1 MKYASWREI
10 AELIGVT
17 AIVASLIFVGL
28 QLEQDRR
35 IGLAD
40 TVTMRAETTA
50 TISQLVIDNRNIWI
64 NGLNG
69 AELSEADELTF
80 YAIAETI
87 ETHKFGQYIRARVIG
102 AGLPEEAQ
110 REYAMA
116 IYTYPG
122 LRRIYVQ
129 EGDLRRAARKAQGRS
144 PVSVSEGFRTGTE
157 AYLAE
162 YDRLAIPIPTKKS
175 YVYW

>member
-1 MKYASWREI
+1 MKYPSWREI

-28 QLEQDRR
+28 QLQQDRR
-35 IGLAD
+35 IGIAD
-40 TVTMRAETTA
+40 TLIMRAEITA
-50 TISQLVIDNRNIWI
+50 NITQLVNDNRDVWI

-80 YAIAETI
+80 YAIAEAI
-87 ETHKFGQYIRARVIG
+87 ESHLFGQYVRARVIG
-102 AGLPEEAQ
+102 AGSPEDSQ
-110 REYAMA
+110 RGYAMA

-122 LRRIYVQ
+122 LRRIFVQ
-129 EGDLRRAARKAQGRS
+129 DGDSRRAARKAQGRS
-144 PVSVSEGFRTGTE
+144 PVSDGFRTGAE

-162 YDRLAIPIPTKKS
+162 FDRLAISIPTKKS

>member
-1 MKYASWREI
+1 MKYPSWREI

-28 QLEQDRR
+28 QLQQDRR

-40 TVTMRAETTA
+40 TVAMRAETTA
-50 TISQLVIDNRNIWI
+50 TITQLVNDNRDVWI

-87 ETHKFGQYIRARVIG
+87 ETHLFTQYVRARVIG
-102 AGLPEEAQ
+102 AGSPEDSQ
-110 REYAMA
+110 RGYAMA

-129 EGDLRRAARKAQGRS
+129 EGDLRRATRKAQERS
-144 PVSVSEGFRTGTE
+144 PVSDGFRPGTE

-162 YDRLAIPIPTKKS
+162 FDRLAIPIPTKKS

>member
-1 MKYASWREI
+1 VKYPSWREI

-28 QLEQDRR
+28 QLQQDRM

-40 TVTMRAETTA
+40 SVSARAETDA
-50 TISQLVIDNRNIWI
+50 TITQLVNDNREVWI

-87 ETHKFGQYIRARVIG
+87 EQHLFGAYIRARVIG
-102 AGLPEEAQ
+102 AGSPEDVQ
-110 REYAMA
+110 RGYAMA

-129 EGDLRRAARKAQGRS
+129 EGDLRRATSIAQGRS
-144 PVSVSEGFRTGTE
+144 PVSEGFRPGTE
-157 AYLAE
+157 AFLAE
-162 YDRLAIPIPTKKS
+162 FDRLAIPIPTKKS